1 MSQFCKP
8 ESTMER
14 LERMIRASWLV
25 EIQKE
30 LIKRDE
36 NALLVNLDNCH
47 LFERLTPQQ
56 AADAAI
62 NLQKTK

>member
-8 ESTMER
+8 KATMER
-14 LERMIRASWLV
+14 LERIIRASWLE

-56 AADAAI
+56 AADVAI
-62 NLQKTK
+62 KLQKTK

>member
-1 MSQFCKP
+1 MSELSKP
-8 ESTMER
+8 KSSMER

-36 NALLVNLDNCH
+36 NPLLVNLDNCH

-62 NLQKTK
+62 NLQKAK